1 MEQPSQTILQIAA
14 FLVSGMALVGIL
26 FCLFKCCETENEDGT
41 KSCCGMKVYDGDGPG
56 GGDASGFGG
65 DCGGCGGGDC

>member
-1 MEQPSQTILQIAA
+1 M
-14 FLVSGMALVGIL
+14 GIL